1 MVTIKEVVNQGLLV
15 KFTERNYQLL
25 RTHSETSAHSL
36 RYLLSINSGNRVVV
50 IFVSSHKVLSAKWA
64 GVDRKIVD
72 IEHLHRPVFKT
83 KDLH

>member
-36 RYLLSINSGNRVVV
+36 RYLLSINSGN
-50 IFVSSHKVLSAKWA
+50 
-64 GVDRKIVD
+64 
-72 IEHLHRPVFKT
+72 
-83 KDLH
+83 